1 MKNTKRLVLLGLY
14 VSMALALNLFERS
27 FIVPLAVPG
36 AKLGLANIITLTL
49 LLTMGFKE
57 AFIVLVTRIALGA
70 MFGSGPYAMLYSLS
84 GGILSLVLMHLLTF
98 VNKDRISEIGI
109 SVLGAFA
116 HNVGQIL
123 MAALVINNLR
133 IFSYLPILFTSA
145 LFTGIFIGY
154 VTKFLVKVQII
165 SKLNTGYK

>member
-14 VSMALALNLFERS
+14 VSLALALNLFERS
-27 FIVPLAVPG
+27 FIVPLALPG

-49 LLTMGFKE
+49 LLTMGFKD
-57 AFIVLVTRIALGA
+57 AFTVLVTRIVLGA
-70 MFGSGPYAMLYSLS
+70 LLGSGPYGMLYSLS
-84 GGILSLVLMHLLTF
+84 GGLLSLVIMYGLTF

-109 SVLGAFA
+109 SILGAFA

-133 IFSYLPILFTSA
+133 IFSYLPVLFTSA
-145 LFTGIFIGY
+145 LFTGLFIGY
-154 VTKFLVKVQII
+154 VTKFLVKIQII
-165 SKLNTGYK
+165 SNLNSGYK